1 MSNHSGGEKE
11 NIIQLGKTGIVYEDV
26 KEIEQSIFQKVYSR
40 AFGLTRQ
47 IILSQS
53 MTERKGENEQL
64 DNIITFVGRRGTG
77 KTSAMLSFMEFL
89 RKNAMDYEETKEFAA
104 NYRIEN
110 ARGYKVNFIA
120 LEWIDASLL
129 EKGEDIFE
137 YILAKMLRD
146 VLDLD
151 DEMRESG
158 YQSYEIRELHQDFSS
173 IYGKVLNLKNRSSQ
187 QADSDRMSISLLRDL
202 ARSSDLR
209 REFEEL
215 IQRYLQLKLNREKR
229 PGLKSVEDT
238 YLVVAID
245 DMDMNV
251 ESGFEI
257 LEKIQRYLKVKS
269 LIVPYNQAVSTAGP
283 TLAKRRSRRREPGFR

>member
-1 MSNHSGGEKE
+1 
-11 NIIQLGKTGIVYEDV
+11 ED
-26 KEIEQSIFQKVYSR
+26 S
-40 AFGLTRQ
+40 
-47 IILSQS
+47 
-53 MTERKGENEQL
+53 
-64 DNIITFVGRRGTG
+64 
-77 KTSAMLSFMEFL
+77 
-89 RKNAMDYEETKEFAA
+89 
-104 NYRIEN
+104 
-110 ARGYKVNFIA
+110 
-120 LEWIDASLL
+120 
-129 EKGEDIFE
+129 FE

-269 LIVPYNQAVSTAGP
+269 LIVL
-283 TLAKRRSRRREPGFR
+283 LAINHEQMRVCCEKHFSKMYD